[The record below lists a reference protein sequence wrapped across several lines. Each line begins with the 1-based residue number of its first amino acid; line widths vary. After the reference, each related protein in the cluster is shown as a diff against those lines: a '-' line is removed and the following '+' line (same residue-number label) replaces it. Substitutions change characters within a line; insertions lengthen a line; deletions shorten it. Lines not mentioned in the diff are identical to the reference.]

1 VCNVL
6 AGDFRTSPAR
16 LISLFS
22 TTPHI
27 VGKLWRVFYS
37 LTLAPG
43 SGNLLNNFIPCPGCP
58 LPPALRRDLGSWPPP
73 STTHQLAAFASID
86 QQQFVVQFAAN
97 LASHAGRQQKERSA
111 GVERMQGCSSMCPGF
126 CVLSSLRRLMSAV
139 CHLLTLWPVCMSRVL
154 LYARVQK
161 CPGNCADRQQGQC
174 VLIIVVIISWA
185 CSEREANVNIIKIK
199 AVKWTNWVES
209 GGRRRRRR
217 RWRLPFLLSF

>member
-1 VCNVL
+1 MSRSSTGSRVARTKCVMCLQEISGHPLPVL
-6 AGDFRTSPAR
+6 YRFFPP
-16 LISLFS
+16 
-22 TTPHI
+22 PHI

-111 GVERMQGCSSMCPGF
+111 GVERMQGCSSMCPGS
-126 CVLSSLRRLMSAV
+126 CVLSSLCRLPSDV
-139 CHLLTLWPVCMSRVL
+139 CLLLTLWPV
-154 LYARVQK
+154 
-161 CPGNCADRQQGQC
+161 
-174 VLIIVVIISWA
+174 
-185 CSEREANVNIIKIK
+185 
-199 AVKWTNWVES
+199 
-209 GGRRRRRR
+209 
-217 RWRLPFLLSF
+217 